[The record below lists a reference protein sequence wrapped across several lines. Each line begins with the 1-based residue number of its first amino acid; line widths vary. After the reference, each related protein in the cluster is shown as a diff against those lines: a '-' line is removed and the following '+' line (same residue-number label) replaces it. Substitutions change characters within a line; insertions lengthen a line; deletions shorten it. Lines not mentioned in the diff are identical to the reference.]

1 MANKEIFLDVLYE
14 DNHIIAIN
22 KPAGWLVQGD
32 ATGDAPITDIVKEY
46 IKKKYDKPGDVY
58 LGSPHRLDR
67 PVSGVLLFTRT
78 SKALERMTEMFRDRQ
93 IVKKYLAVVEKRPKE
108 LSGELVNYLVKDH
121 ATNITTAY
129 STQRYKDAKLSTL
142 KYRLIGG
149 MGNQHLLEVIPDTG
163 RSHQIRAQ
171 LGKIKSPI
179 RGDVKYGAAQ
189 SDAHNGSIYLHAFSL
204 EFIHPVQKEPITI
217 MCFPPEDQ
225 IWNLFQHAIADEML
239 K

>member
-1 MANKEIFLDVLYE
+1 MTDKELFLDVIYE

-32 ATGDAPITDIVKEY
+32 STGDEPITEAVKAY

-93 IVKKYLAVVEKRPKE
+93 VVKKYVAIVEKRPKE
-108 LSGELVNYLVKDH
+108 LSGELVHYLVKDH
-121 ATNITTAY
+121 AKNITTAY
-129 STQRYKDAKLSTL
+129 SSQRYKDAKLSSL
-142 KYRLIGG
+142 KYRLIGSL
-149 MGNQHLLEVIPDTG
+149 GNQHALEVLPDTG
-163 RSHQIRAQ
+163 RSHQIRTQ
-171 LGKIKSPI
+171 LSKMGCSI
-179 RGDVKYGAAQ
+179 RGDVKYGAKL
-189 SDAHNGSIYLHAFSL
+189 SDHDGRIYLHAFSL
-204 EFIHPVQKEPITI
+204 EFIHPVQKEPIKI

-225 IWNLFQHAIADEML
+225 IWNLFQSAIADEML
-239 K
+239 H